1 MKKIL
6 IADDHAILRKGIIQ
20 LLKEDLE
27 DYQFVEASNGIEVI
41 SLVRKDKFE
50 LILLDI
56 SMPELNGI
64 DALKQIRAM
73 RFETPVIMLTVQ
85 AEDQYAI
92 RVLKAG
98 AQGFLNK
105 DTAPEELLTA
115 IKKVLSG
122 KKYITE
128 TVSDLLINNIR
139 LKKEGKEID
148 LLSDREIQVM
158 QHMAEGQSISEIA
171 KNIGLSVNTIST
183 YRSRIMNKLSLKNNA
198 AIIRYAIDNN
208 II

>member
-171 KNIGLSVNTIST
+171 KNIGLSINTIST